1 MPYPVLSTYR
11 LQLSGAFTFD
21 DAADLVDYI
30 AELGCTHLYLSPVL
44 TAAAGSSH
52 GYDVTDPTT
61 VSAEL
66 GGPDGFARLARAAA
80 HRGLGLVVDI
90 VPNHAGV
97 DPSANNPW
105 WRDVLRHGRDSHY
118 ASFFDIDFAADPQG
132 RIVLPVLGCS
142 EDLQRLAIDGDDLAL
157 YGMRFPIAPGT
168 AAEDDDAR
176 TVHDRQH
183 YRLVDWRTGV
193 CGYRRFFSVTS
204 LAGLRQEDP
213 AVFDA
218 THAEVARWFT
228 EGLVDGVR
236 VDHPDGLTDPSG
248 YLTRLRATLGPR
260 AWVVIEKILAPGEPL
275 DPELPIQGTTG
286 YDALREIGGVFVDPS
301 GAGPLAA
308 LAESAGF
315 DYANAEESLRQLK
328 IRTTTEALPAE
339 LDRLRRTI
347 ERDTGT
353 THPELAG
360 TIAALLAVVGV
371 YRCDY
376 RGLSQV
382 LGAAMARTLDLQ
394 PDLAGPLQIVS
405 AALTHPEPAAR
416 LQQLC
421 GAMTAKA
428 VEDCYFYRDPRLVS
442 LNEVGGDPL
451 RFGVSAAEFHR
462 AAAVRGQLWPAAMT
476 TLSTHD
482 TKRGEDVRARI
493 GVLSQVPT
501 LWSETVSRC
510 EESTPSPD
518 PATGLFLLQNI
529 FGVWPAGGNV
539 SPTLR
544 RRLHD
549 YAGKAIRESGRRT
562 SWAQPDQDFEHS
574 VHQWLDAV
582 LDGPPAAAITALL
595 GHLLPH
601 AHSDALGQKLLA
613 LTVPGV
619 PDVYQGTELWEDSL
633 VDPDNR
639 RPVDYGWR
647 RAALRRGDHPKL
659 RVVAAA
665 LAARRDR
672 PETFTGGG
680 YQPVLAT
687 GPAADHLIGFRRGTD
702 VLVAVSRW
710 TIQLGE
716 NGWGPTVLRLPPGTW
731 TDRITGASHAGSVG
745 ASELFADLPVA
756 LLEKTD
762 G

>member
-11 LQLSGAFTFD
+11 LQLSGAFTFA
-21 DAADLVDYI
+21 DAVDIVDYI

-44 TAAAGSSH
+44 TAAEGSSH

-66 GGPDGFARLARAAA
+66 GGPEGFARLARAAE

-97 DPSANNPW
+97 DPSVNNPW
-105 WRDVLRHGRDSHY
+105 WRDVLRHGRDSRY
-118 ASFFDIDFAADPQG
+118 ASFFDIDFSADPQG

-142 EDLQRLAIDGDDLAL
+142 EDLQRLTIDGEDLAL

-168 AAEDDDAR
+168 ATEHDDAR
-176 TVHDRQH
+176 AVHDRQH

-213 AVFDA
+213 AVFDV
-218 THAEVARWFT
+218 THAEVARWFA

-286 YDALREIGGVFVDPS
+286 YDALREIGGLFVDPS
-301 GAGPLAA
+301 GAGPLSA

-328 IRTTTEALPAE
+328 IRTATAALPAE

-360 TIAALLAVVGV
+360 AIAALLAVVGV

-376 RGLSQV
+376 RALSQV
-382 LGAAMARTLDLQ
+382 LGAAMARTLELQ

-405 AALTHPEPAAR
+405 AALAHREPAAR

-428 VEDCYFYRDPRLVS
+428 VEDCYFYR
-442 LNEVGGDPL
+442 
-451 RFGVSAAEFHR
+451 A
-462 AAAVRGQLWPAAMT
+462 QLWPAAMT

-493 GVLSQVPT
+493 TVLSQVPG

-510 EESTPSPD
+510 QDSAPSPD

-529 FGVWPAGGNV
+529 FGVWPADGEVN
-539 SPTLR
+539 PALR

-549 YAGKAIRESGRRT
+549 YTGKAIRESGLRT
-562 SWAQPDQDFEHS
+562 SWAQPDQDFEHA
-574 VHQWLDAV
+574 VHQWLDTV
-582 LDGPPAAAITALL
+582 LDGPPAAELTALL
-595 GHLLPH
+595 GRLLPH

-639 RPVDYGWR
+639 RPVDYGRR
-647 RAALRRGDHPKL
+647 RAALHRGDHPKL

-680 YQPVLAT
+680 YEPVLAD
-687 GPAADHLIGFRRGTD
+687 GPAAGHLVGFRRGAD

-710 TIQLGE
+710 TIRLTE
-716 NGWGPTVLRLPPGTW
+716 SGWGPTVLRLPPGTW
-731 TDRITGASHAGSVG
+731 TDRLTGAGHAGSVTV
-745 ASELFADLPVA
+745 STLFAKLPVV
-756 LLEKTD
+756 LLERDD